1 MARNFSPRIPGDEMT
16 SGGTVSDSAAS
27 SLEELDPRLL
37 DLETEQ
43 EPAFHR
49 AQKRVPVR
57 RGALPRKTAD
67 RLKIAMIVLCIVGA
81 TGAAAGAVYRYASH
95 SWRFRLDSSDQI
107 EVIGGPH
114 VSRAQIMDVMGGD
127 IGRNV
132 FFVPLGERRRQLE
145 DIPWVES
152 ASVGRLLPDRIR
164 VEVRERTPV
173 AFAKLGSK
181 IHLVDDKGVIIDLP
195 PVHPGAIA
203 QGKPEKYS
211 FPVIV
216 GISDSDPLSVR
227 MARMNI
233 YSDLL
238 RELDSE
244 GGNYSQAL
252 SEVDLSD
259 PDDVRITTSDGDD
272 DVLVHLGASNF
283 LGRYKIY
290 LANVQQWRQQYQT
303 LRSVDLR
310 YDRQVILNAD
320 EPRAKSSGPSSSNK
334 PSPPVTA
341 KRPQAAKGR
350 AATIKKRH

>member
-1 MARNFSPRIPGDEMT
+1 MARNFGSRNAGDEPT
-16 SGGTVSDSAAS
+16 PYGAVPESAAS
-27 SLEELDPRLL
+27 SQDELDPRLL

-57 RGALPRKTAD
+57 RGTLPRKTAD
-67 RLKIAMIVLCIVGA
+67 RLRVAMIALSLLGA
-81 TGAAAGAVYRYASH
+81 SGAAAGALYRYAAH
-95 SWRFRLDSSDQI
+95 SWRFRLESSDHI

-132 FFVPLGERRRQLE
+132 FFVPLEQRRRELE

-152 ASVGRLLPDRIR
+152 AAVGRLLPDRIR

-173 AFAKLGSK
+173 AFAKVGSK

-195 PVHPGAIA
+195 SVRRGAIV
-203 QGKPEKYS
+203 QGKPETYS

-216 GISDSDPLSVR
+216 GISDSDPASLR
-227 MARMNI
+227 MARMKI
-233 YSDLL
+233 YSNLL

-252 SEVDLSD
+252 SEVDLSN
-259 PDDVRITTSDGDD
+259 PEDVKITTTDAAGE
-272 DVLVHLGASNF
+272 VLIHLGASDF
-283 LGRYKIY
+283 LARYKIY
-290 LANVQQWRQQYQT
+290 LANVQQWRQQYQR
-303 LRSVDLR
+303 LHSVDLR
-310 YDRQVILNAD
+310 YERQVILNAD
-320 EPRAKSSGPSSSNK
+320 EPPPKVSGTAASK
-334 PSPPVTA
+334 GAASPA
-341 KRPQAAKGR
+341 RR
-350 AATIKKRH
+350 RRN

>member
-1 MARNFSPRIPGDEMT
+1 MARNFSPRIPGDEVT
-16 SGGTVSDSAAS
+16 SGGSAFDSAGLG
-27 SLEELDPRLL
+27 LEELDPRLL

-49 AQKRVPVR
+49 AQKRIPVR

-67 RLKIAMIVLCIVGA
+67 RLKIAIVVLCIVGA
-81 TGAAAGAVYRYASH
+81 TGAATAAVYRYASH
-95 SWRFRLDSSDQI
+95 SWRFRLESSDHI
-107 EVIGGPH
+107 DVIGGPH

-132 FFVPLGERRRQLE
+132 FFVPLAERRRQLE
-145 DIPWVES
+145 EIPWVES

-173 AFAKLGSK
+173 AFVKLGSK
-181 IHLVDDKGVIIDLP
+181 IHLVDARGVIIDLP
-195 PVHPGAIA
+195 PVRPGAIA

-216 GISDSDPLSVR
+216 GIFDSDPPSVR
-227 MARMNI
+227 MARMKI

-238 RELDSE
+238 RKLDSE

-259 PDDVRITTSDGDD
+259 PEDVRITTSDGDD
-272 DVLVHLGASNF
+272 DVLIHLGASNF
-283 LGRYKIY
+283 LARYKIY
-290 LANVQQWRQQYQT
+290 LANVQQWRQQYQM

-320 EPRAKSSGPSSSNK
+320 EPRAGSGGNSPSKKS
-334 PSPPVTA
+334 SPPV
-341 KRPQAAKGR
+341 AAKG
-350 AATIKKRH
+350 KRH

>member
-1 MARNFSPRIPGDEMT
+1 MARNFGPRIPGDDLT
-16 SGGTVSDSAAS
+16 PRGTVSDSAGLN
-27 SLEELDPRLL
+27 LEDLDPRLL

-49 AQKRVPVR
+49 GQKRVPVR

-67 RLKIAMIVLCIVGA
+67 RLKVAIIVLSIVGA
-81 TGAAAGAVYRYASH
+81 TGAAAGAVYRYGVH
-95 SWRFRLDSSDQI
+95 SWRFRLDTSDNI

-132 FFVPLGERRRQLE
+132 FFVPLADRRRQLE
-145 DIPWVES
+145 EIPWVES

-195 PVHPGAIA
+195 PVRPGAIA
-203 QGKPEKYS
+203 RGKPEKYS

-216 GISDSDPLSVR
+216 GLSDSDPPSLR
-227 MARMNI
+227 MARMKI
-233 YSDLL
+233 YETLL
-238 RELDSE
+238 RDLDAE

-259 PDDVRITTSDGDD
+259 PDDVKITTSDGDD
-272 DVLVHLGASNF
+272 DVLVHLGTSDF
-283 LGRYKIY
+283 LPRYKIF
-290 LANVQQWRQQYQT
+290 LANVQQWRQQYKS

-310 YDRQVILNAD
+310 YERQVILNAD
-320 EPRAKSSGPSSSNK
+320 EPSNK
-334 PSPPVTA
+334 A
-341 KRPQAAKGR
+341 KQK
-350 AATIKKRH
+350 

>member
-1 MARNFSPRIPGDEMT
+1 MARNSGPRIPGDELT
-16 SGGTVSDSAAS
+16 SRGAVSDSAAS

-49 AQKRVPVR
+49 AQRRVPVR

-67 RLKIAMIVLCIVGA
+67 RLKVAIIVLCIVGA
-81 TGAAAGAVYRYASH
+81 TGAAAGAVYRYAAH
-95 SWRFRLDSSDQI
+95 SWRFRLDSSDHI

-132 FFVPLGERRRQLE
+132 FFVPLAERRHQLE

-152 ASVGRLLPDRIR
+152 ASVGRLFPDRIR

-181 IHLVDDKGVIIDLP
+181 IHLVDEKGVLIDLP
-195 PVHPGAIA
+195 AVRPGAIA

-216 GISDSDPLSVR
+216 GLSDSQLPSVR
-227 MARMNI
+227 MARMKI
-233 YSDLL
+233 YETLL
-238 RELDSE
+238 RDLDAE

-252 SEVDLSD
+252 SEVDLSN
-259 PDDVRITTSDGDD
+259 PDDVKITTSDGDD
-272 DVLVHLGASNF
+272 DVLVHLGASDF
-283 LGRYKIY
+283 LPRYKIF
-290 LANVQQWRQQYQT
+290 LANVQQWRQQYKT

-320 EPRAKSSGPSSSNK
+320 EPAPRG
-334 PSPPVTA
+334 
-341 KRPQAAKGR
+341 KG
-350 AATIKKRH
+350 K